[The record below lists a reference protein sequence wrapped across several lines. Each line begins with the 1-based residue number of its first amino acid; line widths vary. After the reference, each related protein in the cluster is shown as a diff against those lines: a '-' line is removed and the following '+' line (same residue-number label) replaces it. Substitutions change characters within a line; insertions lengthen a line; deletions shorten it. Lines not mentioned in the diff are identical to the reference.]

1 MKSRAPITSPG
12 VTRAVSPSTHPGWM
26 VNPALSSQAIEP
38 SGETGQIGK
47 VVGTTGVAVAI
58 VSFNAR
64 DHLRACLDS
73 VLADGPDEV
82 VVVDNASTDGTAP
95 MVRLEYPQVA
105 LCANSTNRG
114 YAAAANQALASCRS
128 GYVLLLNSDTMLSPG
143 TIQTLASYMDRHP
156 EAAVVGPMLRRPNG
170 SAEPSCFPLPGTLA
184 WLLENEPFVWL
195 LRCLPIGRSRFLC
208 LSPPTVPRVVPW
220 VKGAAVLL
228 RRTAFEAVGGFDEA
242 YFMYF
247 EEVDLCL
254 RLRTAKAQVHF
265 TPAATVLHV
274 GAVSTS
280 QRRREMRI
288 EHFRSA
294 VRFYRRHYSRR
305 WSYFWVSVMRVKMLM
320 RLARDSARLLVETD
334 EHTRAVLSEEIA
346 AWKTALRGLPDPP
359 NPQAADESGR

>member
-1 MKSRAPITSPG
+1 VPNGLAGRDSCHQP
-12 VTRAVSPSTHPGWM
+12 VHFPSWM
-26 VNPALSSQAIEP
+26 VNPILSSQA
-38 SGETGQIGK
+38 TGASREAGQTGK

-82 VVVDNASTDGTAP
+82 VVVDNASTDGTAQ
-95 MVRLEYPQVA
+95 MVRLEYPQVT
-105 LCANSTNRG
+105 LHDNSTNRG
-114 YAAAANQALASCRS
+114 YGAAANQAIASCRS

-156 EAAVVGPMLRRPNG
+156 EAALVGPVLRRPDG
-170 SAEPSCFPLPGTLA
+170 SLEPSYFPLPGTLA
-184 WLLENEPFVWL
+184 WLLENEPLVWL
-195 LRCLPIGRSRFLC
+195 LRCLPVGRNRLLC

-228 RRTAFEAVGGFDEA
+228 RRTTFQAVGGFDEA

-288 EHFRSA
+288 EHFRSS
-294 VRFYRRHYSRR
+294 VYFYRRHYSRR
-305 WSYFWVSVMRVKMLM
+305 RSYFWVSLMRVKMLM
-320 RLARDSARLLVETD
+320 RLARDSARLLVESD
-334 EHTRAVLSEEIA
+334 KHTRAALSEEIA
-346 AWKTALRGLPDPP
+346 AWKTALLGLPDPP